1 VTTSQHEPSPPLLRA
16 LEVARVL
23 GRADGRLAV
32 DVEPVGEPAPAGSWC
47 HGLAPEDLAR
57 LVWDD
62 GAGAAP
68 AGVLLNAP
76 LWYAQG
82 FREALACA
90 RAQQDRRVVDGGPP
104 AEHCRPP
111 AAGTPP
117 CALVCHALPAPGPVR
132 DPRGREP
139 AAGTRTPWRRGLP
152 EPF

>member
-1 VTTSQHEPSPPLLRA
+1 MSTHEDGTSPYSRA
-16 LEVARVL
+16 LEAARAL

-32 DVEPVGEPAPAGSWC
+32 EIEPAEGPATPSSRC
-47 HGLAPEDLAR
+47 HGLDPEDLAR
-57 LVWDD
+57 LVWD
-62 GAGAAP
+62 AGAAP
-68 AGVLLNAP
+68 PPAGVVVNASH
-76 LWYAQG
+76 WYAQG